1 MKINMSYK
9 IVPLSEVVY
18 FQEGPGLR
26 NWQYAKEGI
35 PFLNIRTLTDEGFI
49 NKSLCQCVKKEE
61 FTNKYEHFLLD
72 EGDFVVS
79 SSGTLG
85 KLAEVRKQDL
95 PIMLNTSVI
104 RFRPLDTNILD
115 RDFLK
120 WFIKSPLYFRQ
131 IESAST
137 GTAIKNYGPS
147 HLKKMVI
154 PLPPIASQRRIANI
168 LDKADEI
175 IRKRKEAIAL
185 TEQLLKSTFLDMF
198 GDPVINPKGWDVVT
212 LEQVAEKEKG
222 AIKCGP
228 FGSQLLISEFQDIG
242 IPVYGI
248 DNVQKNEFIWAK
260 PKFITREKYQQL
272 RAFSIKLNDV
282 LISRTGTVGRTCIA
296 PPNIPESIIGANLLK
311 VSLDQNEM
319 SSKYLSY
326 ALSYSEFLI
335 QEIKNMSPGATVPV
349 FNTSNLK
356 SLKLANPPMDLQIKF
371 NLMINKIQEKIG
383 KQKKSLQES
392 ENLFNS
398 LLQKAFKGEL

>member
-1 MKINMSYK
+1 MNLPKGWIEQKFSDVAKVVTGNTPKTFDVDNYGGDLPFITPSELKSSEAIINTPITISKKGETQARIIPENAVLVCCIGSLGKVGITGRKSAFNQQINALIFDSEQVYYRYGYHYCRTLK
-9 IVPLSEVVY
+9 PILEHFAPSTTVPIVNKGK
-18 FQEGPGLR
+18 FQEF
-26 NWQYAKEGI
+26 K
-35 PFLNIRTLTDEGFI
+35 
-49 NKSLCQCVKKEE
+49 
-61 FTNKYEHFLLD
+61 
-72 EGDFVVS
+72 
-79 SSGTLG
+79 
-85 KLAEVRKQDL
+85 
-95 PIMLNTSVI
+95 
-104 RFRPLDTNILD
+104 
-115 RDFLK
+115 
-120 WFIKSPLYFRQ
+120 
-131 IESAST
+131 
-137 GTAIKNYGPS
+137 
-147 HLKKMVI
+147 I
-154 PLPPIASQRRIANI
+154 PLPPIASQRRIADI

>member
-1 MKINMSYK
+1 MKINMPYK

-26 NWQYAKEGI
+26 NWQYANEGI

-154 PLPPIASQRRIANI
+154 PLPPIASQRRIADI

-185 TEQLLKSTFLDMF
+185 TEQLQKSIFLDMF
-198 GDPVINPKGWDVVT
+198 GDPVTNPKGWEIIKFSKVCERITVGVVVKPASYYVNSGVPAIRSLNIKPGKIVLDDVVFFSKEDNDT
-212 LEQVAEKEKG
+212 KLSKTKLKARDLILVRSGQPGTAAVVPQDLDGINAIDILIVTPIKKLIDPDFLCSFFNSSGGRSLVLSEQRGQIQKHLNVGSLSKSFIPFPPLE
-222 AIKCGP
+222 
-228 FGSQLLISEFQDIG
+228 L
-242 IPVYGI
+242 
-248 DNVQKNEFIWAK
+248 QKDF
-260 PKFITREKYQQL
+260 
-272 RAFSIKLNDV
+272 
-282 LISRTGTVGRTCIA
+282 
-296 PPNIPESIIGANLLK
+296 
-311 VSLDQNEM
+311 
-319 SSKYLSY
+319 
-326 ALSYSEFLI
+326 
-335 QEIKNMSPGATVPV
+335 
-349 FNTSNLK
+349 
-356 SLKLANPPMDLQIKF
+356 SLKLTKIEKIKRK
-371 NLMINKIQEKIG
+371 KIQ
-383 KQKKSLQES
+383 SLQES

-398 LLQKAFKGEL
+398 LLQRAFKGEL

>member
-1 MKINMSYK
+1 MSYK

-185 TEQLLKSTFLDMF
+185 TEQLQKSIFLDMF
-198 GDPVINPKGWDVVT
+198 GDPVINPKGWEVNKV
-212 LEQVAEKEKG
+212 
-222 AIKCGP
+222 
-228 FGSQLLISEFQDIG
+228 
-242 IPVYGI
+242 I
-248 DNVQKNEFIWAK
+248 DYCDCIVPGRDK
-260 PKFITREKYQQL
+260 PKSFTGSIPWITTADLKFLDKTYFSNLNMKLSENEIKEVNAKIIPKNSVLLTCVGDLGVTSIAGCDMVVNQQL
-272 RAFSIKLNDV
+272 HSFQCK
-282 LISRTGTVGRTCIA
+282 
-296 PPNIPESIIGANLLK
+296 NINNYFL
-311 VSLDQNEM
+311 M
-319 SSKYLSY
+319 Y
-326 ALSYSEFLI
+326 ALPYQKIFMYKRAT
-335 QEIKNMSPGATVPV
+335 QTTVPYMNK
-349 FNTSNLK
+349 NTCNSIPIIYPPR
-356 SLKLANPPMDLQIKF
+356 KL
-371 NLMINKIQEKIG
+371 QEKFGILIAEINN
-383 KQKKSLQES
+383 KKGLYLKALQES